1 MNKKSQSNV
10 KDMSNIEP
18 GANQPARDHMMP
30 SSREFNVKERAIKDV
45 RESFK
50 TLRKSFRE
58 QMAK

>member
-1 MNKKSQSNV
+1 MNRKSQSNV

-18 GANQPARDHMMP
+18 GANQPAREHLTD
-30 SSREFNVKERAIKDV
+30 SGREFDVKERAIKDV

>member
-18 GANQPARDHMMP
+18 GTNQPTRDHVIP

>member
-1 MNKKSQSNV
+1 MNKKSQTNAN
-10 KDMSNIEP
+10 DMSNIEQ
-18 GANQPARDHMMP
+18 GTNQPTRDHVIP
-30 SSREFNVKERAIKDV
+30 SSSEFNVKERAIKDA